1 MTKLLDDVIDRV
13 RAWPEDRQDEAAQ
26 LLLDLEVQRTSH
38 YRLTAEQVEEVQR
51 IQKKLRDGTVSFA
64 TDEQMDAFWKKCGL

>member
-26 LLLDLEVQRTSH
+26 LLLDLEAQRTSR
-38 YRLTAEQVEEVQR
+38 YRLTAEQVLEAALIKEYSVA
-51 IQKKLRDGTVSFA
+51 IAEHKVPDGT
-64 TDEQMDAFWKKCGL
+64 EE